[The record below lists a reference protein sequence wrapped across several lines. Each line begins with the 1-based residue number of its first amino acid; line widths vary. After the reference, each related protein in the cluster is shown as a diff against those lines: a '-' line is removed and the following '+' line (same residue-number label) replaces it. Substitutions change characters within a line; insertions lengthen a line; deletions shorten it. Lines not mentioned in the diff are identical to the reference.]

1 MAKAGK
7 FVFVGCNRAALIKI
21 VMSEPV
27 LLKKIVDGGFCS
39 GCGACAYQT
48 KSKMKLNAYGE
59 YQPDLSALGKLSGD
73 DAAATETACPFL
85 RPDLNEDVLAE
96 ERFGS
101 DAVHDSHIGYHISRY
116 GAYVK
121 QDDFRGSGTSGGMGT
136 WIGSELLRRGM
147 IDGVIHAKAVDADQ
161 ADGAFFKYEISR
173 TEDSILVGA
182 KTRYHVLEIS
192 DVMAEVRERPGRYLF
207 IGVPCF
213 CKAVRRLQKID
224 PVINKRIAYVVSL
237 VCGHYKSLNWTRSL
251 AWGAGVH
258 PRDLTAFQYRTK
270 GPDIPA
276 RAYVFRA
283 TAKDG
288 NTAQK
293 DSAEVVGGKFNAG
306 AMMLNACD
314 YCDDV
319 VGETA
324 DLTIGDAW
332 LPQFDI
338 NPGGTNLLIVR
349 NRELEEVLKL
359 AKEQD
364 RISLEVI
371 SVKEAADSQS
381 GGFRQRREGLS
392 YRLLKAQN
400 EGRWVPKKRIEPGS
414 IALSGARRRIY
425 DERVRCA
432 SLSRESFKVA
442 LENDDYGYYTRT
454 MGTAFKRLRAIELRS
469 SFFRILKGRMER
481 ILQKIKIKL
490 KKL

>member
-1 MAKAGK
+1 
-7 FVFVGCNRAALIKI
+7 
-21 VMSEPV
+21 MSKQV
-27 LLKKIVDGGFCS
+27 LLKKIVDGGFCT
-39 GCGACAYQT
+39 GCGACAYQS
-48 KSKMKLNAYGE
+48 KSKMKLNGDGE
-59 YQPDLSALGKLSGD
+59 YQPDLSALEQLSGD
-73 DAAATETACPFL
+73 DAAAAETACPFL

-147 IDGVIHAKAVDADQ
+147 IDGVIHAKAVDASQ

-173 TEDSILVGA
+173 TEDSIREGA
-182 KTRYHVLEIS
+182 KTRYHVMEMS
-192 DVMAEVRERPGRYLF
+192 DVMAEVSERPGRYLF

-224 PVINKRIAYVVSL
+224 PVINKRIAYIVSL

-258 PRDLTAFQYRTK
+258 PNDLTAFQYRTK

-288 NTAQK
+288 NTVQK

-349 NRELEEVLKL
+349 NRELEDVLKL

-371 SVKEAADSQS
+371 SAKEAADSQS

-400 EGRWVPKKRIEPGS
+400 EGRWVPEKRIEPGS
-414 IALSGARRRIY
+414 IALTGARRRIY

>member
-1 MAKAGK
+1 
-7 FVFVGCNRAALIKI
+7 
-21 VMSEPV
+21 
-27 LLKKIVDGGFCS
+27 
-39 GCGACAYQT
+39 
-48 KSKMKLNAYGE
+48 
-59 YQPDLSALGKLSGD
+59 
-73 DAAATETACPFL
+73 
-85 RPDLNEDVLAE
+85 
-96 ERFGS
+96 
-101 DAVHDSHIGYHISRY
+101 
-116 GAYVK
+116 VK
-121 QDDFRGSGTSGGMGT
+121 QNDFRTSGTSGGMGT
-136 WIGSELLRRGM
+136 WIGAELLRRGM
-147 IDGVIHAKAVDADQ
+147 IDGVIHAKAVDASQ
-161 ADGAFFKYEISR
+161 TDGAFFKYEISR
-173 TEDSILVGA
+173 TEDSIREGA
-182 KTRYHVLEIS
+182 KTRYHVLEMS

-213 CKAVRRLQKID
+213 CKAVRRLQKVD
-224 PVINKRIAYVVSL
+224 SVINERISYVVSL

-258 PRDLTAFQYRTK
+258 PHDLAAFQYRTK

-288 NTAQK
+288 NTVQK

-338 NPGGTNLLIVR
+338 NQGGTNLLIVR
-349 NRELEEVLKL
+349 NREIEDVLKL

-371 SVKEAADSQS
+371 SAKEAIDSQS

-392 YRLLKAQN
+392 YRLLKAQK
-400 EGRWVPKKRIEPGS
+400 EERWVPVKRIEPGS

-442 LENDDYGYYTRT
+442 LEKDDYGYYTRT
-454 MGTAFKRLRAIELRS
+454 MGEAFKRLRTIELRS
-469 SFFRILKGRMER
+469 SFFRILKGRIER
-481 ILQKIKIKL
+481 ILQKLKLKIKGGR
-490 KKL
+490 

>member
-1 MAKAGK
+1 
-7 FVFVGCNRAALIKI
+7 
-21 VMSEPV
+21 MSEPV

-59 YQPDLSALGKLSGD
+59 YQPDLYALEKLSRD
-73 DAAATETACPFL
+73 DAEAAASSCPFL

-121 QDDFRGSGTSGGMGT
+121 QDDFRSSGTSGGMGT

-147 IDGVIHAKAVDADQ
+147 IDGVIHAKAVDPNQ

-173 TEDSILVGA
+173 TEDMIREGA
-182 KTRYHVLEIS
+182 KTRYHVLEMS
-192 DVMAEVRERPGRYLF
+192 DVMSEVRERPGRYLF
-207 IGVPCF
+207 IGVPCYS
-213 CKAVRRLQKID
+213 KAVRRLQKID
-224 PVINKRIAYVVSL
+224 PVINERIAYVVSL
-237 VCGHYKSLNWTRSL
+237 VCGHYKSVNWTRSL

-258 PRDLTAFQYRTK
+258 PHDLGAFQYRTK

-283 TAKDG
+283 TAKGG
-288 NTAQK
+288 NAVQK

-332 LPQFDI
+332 LPRFDI
-338 NPGGTNLLIVR
+338 NRGGTNLLIVR
-349 NRELEEVLKL
+349 NREIETLLSEARDGDCIHLE
-359 AKEQD
+359 A
-364 RISLEVI
+364 ITA
-371 SVKEAADSQS
+371 KEAADSQS

-392 YRLLKAQN
+392 YRLLKAKN
-400 EGRWVPKKRIEPGS
+400 EGRWAPEKRIKPGS
-414 IALSGARRRIY
+414 IPLSGARRRIY

-432 SLSRESFKVA
+432 SLSRDAFKEA
-442 LENDDYGYYTRT
+442 LDKNDYGYYVKT
-454 MGTAFKRLRAIELRS
+454 MEKAFKRLRAIEIRS
-469 SFFRILKGRMER
+469 SFFRILKGRLER
-481 ILQKIKIKL
+481 VLQKIKL
-490 KKL
+490 RVKKP